1 MESLKAKTA
10 SGLFWSVFD
19 SFGVYVVKFG
29 FSVAIARTL
38 SPDDYGLMGMIVIFI
53 SLGQALMQGGFS
65 SALIQKKEAT
75 PSDLSTAFWFNVMAA
90 LTIWA
95 ILFFS
100 AGAIA
105 DFFDRP
111 ILVNITRVASIGIIL
126 NSMSSV
132 HVAIL
137 TRQLNF
143 RRQTWLSLAGAL
155 ISGITGLSLALS
167 GFEVWALVFQTLA
180 GNLIYMAGLW
190 ITSKWRPLFVFN
202 RVSFMEL
209 FGFGYKVLLQG
220 ITDVVFT
227 KAYFPLIGKLYTARD
242 LGFYTNAN
250 RFYELFIRQS
260 SISVTRV
267 IYPAFS
273 IVQDDRE
280 RFNKNYVK
288 SFNMLSMIMF
298 AGTVILI
305 AASRPFISLALTEK
319 WLPAVPYMQLFFLD
333 GFFFPLLIFNQSI
346 ILSSGRSGLTLKI
359 DILRKASILA
369 SILLIWRLGIKALI
383 LGQVASTAVALAASL
398 FAVVKNQGVRPA
410 SLSAD
415 LSKLAVI
422 SGLCMAVN
430 YAVVRFIP
438 MSDWT
443 ELILKCSVLVLIFL
457 ALSRL
462 MRVRALD
469 DIRAFAADHIPTLS
483 R

>member
-1 MESLKAKTA
+1 
-10 SGLFWSVFD
+10 
-19 SFGVYVVKFG
+19 
-29 FSVAIARTL
+29 
-38 SPDDYGLMGMIVIFI
+38 
-53 SLGQALMQGGFS
+53 
-65 SALIQKKEAT
+65 
-75 PSDLSTAFWFNVMAA
+75 
-90 LTIWA
+90 
-95 ILFFS
+95 
-100 AGAIA
+100 
-105 DFFDRP
+105 
-111 ILVNITRVASIGIIL
+111 
-126 NSMSSV
+126 
-132 HVAIL
+132 
-137 TRQLNF
+137 
-143 RRQTWLSLAGAL
+143 
-155 ISGITGLSLALS
+155 
-167 GFEVWALVFQTLA
+167 
-180 GNLIYMAGLW
+180 
-190 ITSKWRPLFVFN
+190 
-202 RVSFMEL
+202 
-209 FGFGYKVLLQG
+209 
-220 ITDVVFT
+220 
-227 KAYFPLIGKLYTARD
+227 
-242 LGFYTNAN
+242 
-250 RFYELFIRQS
+250 
-260 SISVTRV
+260 
-267 IYPAFS
+267 
-273 IVQDDRE
+273 
-280 RFNKNYVK
+280 
-288 SFNMLSMIMF
+288 
-298 AGTVILI
+298 
-305 AASRPFISLALTEK
+305 
-319 WLPAVPYMQLFFLD
+319 MQLFFLD